1 MISSLSIYI
10 YMCHELRFDLR
21 IDPSLMNYVIH
32 FMIFGPWNSWFV
44 HTFYICQFM
53 CMISISEIFIYLCPM
68 LILIDC
74 WFMIMWLSV
83 KGIIIIRMWHLI
95 TKFMTSFLSAKIMRS
110 FKIHR
115 SINETVIYKHEILN
129 FESSLPSRKINS
141 VLLMIYNSWPPVT
154 NSWFS
159 VWTAV

>member
-1 MISSLSIYI
+1 
-10 YMCHELRFDLR
+10 
-21 IDPSLMNYVIH
+21 
-32 FMIFGPWNSWFV
+32 
-44 HTFYICQFM
+44 
-53 CMISISEIFIYLCPM
+53 
-68 LILIDC
+68 
-74 WFMIMWLSV
+74 MIMWLSV

-141 VLLMIYNSWPPVT
+141 VLLMIYNS
-154 NSWFS
+154 
-159 VWTAV
+159 

>member
-1 MISSLSIYI
+1 MISVYNEWSPLSLYI

-115 SINETVIYKHEILN
+115 SINETVIY
-129 FESSLPSRKINS
+129 
-141 VLLMIYNSWPPVT
+141 T
-154 NSWFS
+154 
-159 VWTAV
+159 